1 MLEPLDEVFHDPE
14 LRDLQAEDFSGDYGV
29 VRYLPPEHD
38 FEIDLLS
45 HIGEMFAYEDLA
57 WVEREFLGVPV
68 RVADPATLFRMKRA
82 TMRDRDH
89 LDAAR
94 LKEKFGL
101 GED

>member
-14 LRDLQAEDFSGDYGV
+14 LRDLQAEDFNGDYGV